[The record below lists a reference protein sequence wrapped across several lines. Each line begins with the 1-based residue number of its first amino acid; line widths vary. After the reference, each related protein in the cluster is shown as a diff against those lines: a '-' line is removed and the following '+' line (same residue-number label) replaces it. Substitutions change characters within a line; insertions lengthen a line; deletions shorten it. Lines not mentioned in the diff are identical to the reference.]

1 MAGIEKDKQDQ
12 RKTMMLN
19 EPLPKVISK
28 MAVHSIVAFVRTSR
42 Y

>member
-1 MAGIEKDKQDQ
+1 MASMEKDKQDQ

-28 MAVHSIVAFVRTSR
+28 MAVPSIVAF
-42 Y
+42 